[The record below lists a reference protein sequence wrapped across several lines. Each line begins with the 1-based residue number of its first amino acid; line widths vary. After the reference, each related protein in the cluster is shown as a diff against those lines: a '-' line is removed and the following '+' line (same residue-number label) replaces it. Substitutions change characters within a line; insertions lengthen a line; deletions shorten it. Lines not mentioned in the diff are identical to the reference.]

1 MIVPFG
7 DYLKTVYG
15 WCSAGATHIRTNAL
29 PSLAKATPSSGSNIT
44 EIPRA
49 SDFGPSPHET
59 HLPSLN
65 SIPSPPSSD
74 LLPWEPTAQ
83 AMPVAAH
90 FLPPL
95 PMPEDTGLTGNL
107 TGNPFFDGTLDPEL
121 SLSPDGSFGLFHA
134 PPLFHD
140 SPSLGS
146 IFGKSIDKQDTTPQ
160 SSANAPPQP
169 PVFPMAND
177 PVANLEISRDATQ
190 SRVTSDQLSVTANHN
205 QHHGLSTSASTLP
218 TSASTLCTPRNA
230 ADLAAD
236 LALFHHNPA
245 PCNENPS
252 GRSACGTTT
261 HASVAPLA
269 SPTPVSTALAAP
281 ALGGGVSVTSQ
292 VVESAQAAAPHPPVA
307 DTQAAAPRPS
317 IAATGAESS
326 NSLRRSGRPV
336 IPTTKAAVLRAIG
349 KENNPP
355 DIGREA
361 TTKRAMASE
370 DARDSTA
377 KTGSRQGQG
386 NRGGRRSVKGGQGG
400 GTGAP
405 HERPSKRARVKA

>member
-15 WCSAGATHIRTNAL
+15 WCPAGATHIRTNAL

-59 HLPSLN
+59 RLPSLN
-65 SIPSPPSSD
+65 SIPSPPSAD
-74 LLPWEPTAQ
+74 LLPCEPTAQ

-90 FLPPL
+90 FLPLL
-95 PMPEDTGLTGNL
+95 PMPEDTGLAGNL

-146 IFGKSIDKQDTTPQ
+146 IFSHSVHDTNSKSIDKQDTTPQ
-160 SSANAPPQP
+160 SSANALPRP

-205 QHHGLSTSASTLP
+205 QHHGLSTP
-218 TSASTLCTPRNA
+218 ASTLCTPHNA

-252 GRSACGTTT
+252 GRSACDTT

-269 SPTPVSTALAAP
+269 SLTPVSTALAAP

-292 VVESAQAAAPHPPVA
+292 VVEGAQAAAPHPPVA

-317 IAATGAESS
+317 IAANGAESS
-326 NSLRRSGRPV
+326 NSLCR
-336 IPTTKAAVLRAIG
+336 
-349 KENNPP
+349 
-355 DIGREA
+355 
-361 TTKRAMASE
+361 
-370 DARDSTA
+370 
-377 KTGSRQGQG
+377 
-386 NRGGRRSVKGGQGG
+386 
-400 GTGAP
+400 
-405 HERPSKRARVKA
+405 